1 MKKKYLETTS
11 SSLMYARAMGG
22 CGRGGEEERETENER
37 QINAMKGIETHTD
50 EERQTDKLSDR
61 GRWGRRH

>member
-1 MKKKYLETTS
+1 MWE
-11 SSLMYARAMGG
+11 RE
-22 CGRGGEEERETENER
+22 RRRETENER